1 MNIVPINDW
10 RFKKEVQMTLLL
22 LIIIYLAFISLG
34 LPDSLLGS
42 AWPAIQPMFHVPVA
56 YAGIITMIVSGG
68 TIVSSYFSSTI
79 IKKLGT
85 GLVTAISVIMTAA
98 ALLGFAYSDNFLWLC
113 LLAVPL
119 GLGAGS
125 VDAALNNFVAL
136 HYEAR
141 HMSWLHCFWGVGATA
156 GPVIM
161 AHFLKQGGR
170 WDLGYR
176 TIGIIQLCLS
186 VILFLSLPL
195 WTKVKQEAE
204 SSKEEEIST
213 DLSRGEILK
222 KKGVLSAL
230 FAFFCYCA
238 FESTAG
244 LWGSSF
250 LVFSKGITA
259 ETAAK
264 WVSLF
269 YLGITIG
276 RFLAGFLTMKL
287 DNRTMI
293 RIGEGIILFGV
304 LLLFLPGGGIS
315 LQAGL
320 LFIGIGCAPIYPS
333 MIHET
338 PRRFGKAISQSLMG
352 MQMACA
358 YIGSTFMPPLF
369 GTIANATTFLLY
381 PAALLLF
388 LCMMIILS
396 EKSARAVSEG

>member
-1 MNIVPINDW
+1 MKATGRINEYPIADW
-10 RFKKEVQMTLLL
+10 IFRKEVKMTILL

-42 AWPAIQPMFHVPVA
+42 AWPAIQPMLHVPVS

-85 GLVTAISVIMTAA
+85 GLVTAVSVIMTAG
-98 ALLGFAYSDNFLWLC
+98 ALLGFAYTGNFLWFC
-113 LLAVPL
+113 ILAVPL

-141 HMSWLHCFWGVGATA
+141 HMSWLHCFWGVGATV

-161 AHFLKQGGR
+161 AHFLKQEGR
-170 WDLGYR
+170 WDMGYR

-195 WTKVKQEAE
+195 WTRVK
-204 SSKEEEIST
+204 KEEEKGVEEAAAE
-213 DLSRGEILK
+213 LSRSEILK
-222 KKGVLSAL
+222 MKGVLPAL

-238 FESTAG
+238 IESTAG

-269 YLGITIG
+269 TL
-276 RFLAGFLTMKL
+276 
-287 DNRTMI
+287 
-293 RIGEGIILFGV
+293 V
-304 LLLFLPGGGIS
+304 LLPEDS
-315 LQAGL
+315 CQA
-320 LFIGIGCAPIYPS
+320 F
-333 MIHET
+333 
-338 PRRFGKAISQSLMG
+338 
-352 MQMACA
+352 
-358 YIGSTFMPPLF
+358 
-369 GTIANATTFLLY
+369 
-381 PAALLLF
+381 
-388 LCMMIILS
+388 
-396 EKSARAVSEG
+396 

>member
-1 MNIVPINDW
+1 
-10 RFKKEVQMTLLL
+10 MTLLL

-42 AWPAIQPMFHVPVA
+42 SWPAIQPMLHVPVS
-56 YAGIITMIVSGG
+56 YAGIVTMIVSGG
-68 TIVSSYFSSTI
+68 TIVSSYFSSAI

-85 GLVTAISVIMTAA
+85 GLVTAISVIMTAL
-98 ALLGFAYSDNFLWLC
+98 ALLGFAYSGNFLWFC
-113 LLAVPL
+113 ILAVPL

-141 HMSWLHCFWGVGATA
+141 HMSWLHCFWGVGATL

-161 AHFLKQGGR
+161 AYFLKQEGR
-170 WDLGYR
+170 WDMGYR
-176 TIGIIQLCLS
+176 TIGFIQLGLS
-186 VILFLSLPL
+186 IILFLSLPL
-195 WTKVKQEAE
+195 WTKVRKEAE
-204 SSKEEEIST
+204 TEKEENNTE
-213 DLSRGEILK
+213 LSRSEILK

-238 FESTAG
+238 IESTAG

-269 YLGITIG
+269 YLGITAG
-276 RFLAGFLTMKL
+276 RFLAGFLTMKF

-293 RIGEGIILFGV
+293 RTGEGIILFGI
-304 LLLFLPGGGIS
+304 LLLFLPGGR
-315 LQAGL
+315 LTLMAGL
-320 LFIGIGCAPIYPS
+320 LFMGFGCAPIYPS

-338 PRRFGKAISQSLMG
+338 PRRFGKVISQSLMG

-358 YIGSTFMPPLF
+358 YIGATFMPPLF
-369 GTIANATTFLLY
+369 GAIANATTFLLY
-381 PAALLLF
+381 PAVLLLF
-388 LCMMIILS
+388 LCMMVILS
-396 EKSARAVSEG
+396 ERSTHAVTEG